1 MTEPRR
7 ERILAEL
14 ARQRFMSIGDVTASV
29 GCSVATARR
38 DLDALAQAGRIRR
51 SRGGAIALAGA
62 NEAAA
67 PVAPHSRAD
76 DPFGP
81 EKRRIAAAAAA
92 LVADGDTVALGGGS
106 TTLEVARCLR
116 GRTLGAV
123 TNAIDL
129 ARELAAVPGARV
141 VLIGGVLN
149 SGADE
154 LVGPLAEG
162 MLAQVRID
170 LLFLS
175 VDGLGVEAGAT
186 IIGDLEAQVLRAMA
200 ARARRVVV
208 VADRRKIGRT
218 ALTQV
223 LPLSAV
229 SALVTDAG
237 PSAAREAIGASG
249 VEIIQA

>member
-1 MTEPRR
+1 MGEPRR
-7 ERILAEL
+7 ERILSEL
-14 ARQRFMSIGDVTASV
+14 ARRRFMSIGDVVSSV

-38 DLDALAQAGRIRR
+38 DLDALARAGLLRR
-51 SRGGAIALAGA
+51 SRGGAIALAVYDGSMPA
-62 NEAAA
+62 TPGSEAA
-67 PVAPHSRAD
+67 
-76 DPFGP
+76 DPFAA

-106 TTLEVARCLR
+106 TTLEVARALR
-116 GRTLGAV
+116 GRKLGAV
-123 TNAIDL
+123 TNAIPL
-129 ARELAAVPGARV
+129 AQELAAEPGTRV

-149 SGADE
+149 TGADE

-170 LLFLS
+170 LLFVS
-175 VDGLGVEAGAT
+175 VDGLSVEAGAT

-223 LPLSAV
+223 LPLGAV
-229 SALVTDAG
+229 SALVTDA
-237 PSAAREAIGASG
+237 AATPARDAIQAAG
-249 VEIIQA
+249 VEIIQV